1 MAHRIASELAHM
13 PNTRLAG
20 DAPPE
25 VQDSAIA
32 EVLERAVEAGEVPV
46 NRGPELLPVLR
57 GAGVVDAGGYAL
69 TVIFAGIV
77 AALRGD
83 EPPALEHHAPARIT
97 HPHHASSTY
106 RYCTNFAVTGELLE
120 ASRFVPELER
130 LGDSVLVVGDSRTL
144 KVDVHTH
151 DPRHAMPIC
160 DGVAAVSHP
169 DAADTQTQI

>member
-83 EPPALEHHAPARIT
+83 EPPGLEHHAPARIT

-106 RYCTNFAVTGELLE
+106 RYGTNFSVTGELLE
-120 ASRFVPELER
+120 ASRFVPGLER
-130 LGDSVLVVGDSRTL
+130 LADLVLDVGCSPAQEEDG
-144 KVDVHTH
+144 
-151 DPRHAMPIC
+151 HAYTPQ
-160 DGVAAVSHP
+160 
-169 DAADTQTQI
+169 DTV